1 MTQRKTRLKPLQHQM
16 TPDHVGLLVGA
27 FVLILVGWG
36 GLIMLVQR
44 HYPRIGGELWLF
56 FVLLMIAVCGTV
68 LPFVRYLNVRFTPL
82 DAELPPVGV
91 MVRQA
96 VWVGLFVVTNAWLL
110 IPRILNIP
118 LVLFIGGL
126 FVVIELFLRSRER
139 YEAD

>member
-1 MTQRKTRLKPLQHQM
+1 MTS
-16 TPDHVGLLVGA
+16 DHVGLLAGA
-27 FVLILVGWG
+27 LVLALVGWG
-36 GLIMLVQR
+36 GLAVLVQQ

-68 LPFVRYLNVRFTPL
+68 IPFVRYLNVRFTPL

-110 IPRILNIP
+110 IPRLLNVP

-126 FVVIELFLRSRER
+126 FVVVELFLRSRER
-139 YEAD
+139 RETE